1 MMNLLRS
8 VKNDSMVQVT
18 SQISYSMLAYEDE
31 GLHECVATESI
42 FNTTNSSRAMLT
54 VQGIEV
60 LILEETK
67 QIIVILSLCSST
79 FNYSSHFYN
88 P

>member
-31 GLHECVATESI
+31 GLYECVATESI
-42 FNTTNSSRAMLT
+42 FNTTNSSQAMLT

-79 FNYSSHFYN
+79 FSNSSCFYN

>member
-31 GLHECVATESI
+31 GLYECVATESI
-42 FNTTNSSRAMLT
+42 FNTTNSSQAMLT